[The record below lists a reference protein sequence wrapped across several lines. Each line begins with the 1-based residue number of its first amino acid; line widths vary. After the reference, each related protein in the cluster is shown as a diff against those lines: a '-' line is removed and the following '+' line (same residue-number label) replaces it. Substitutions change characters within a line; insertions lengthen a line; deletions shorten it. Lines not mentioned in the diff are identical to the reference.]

1 MVFPPPHCIRFMFAS
16 TKSSGILIGPFISLS
31 ALSLTVRSHR
41 INILPRTPFTAH
53 SPECSAQSRCINY
66 LIWKGKAS
74 PRQALSLM
82 KDKKKIAG
90 PRPQAQSF
98 GSWSRLLPWS
108 TCVTWYLPHYFKA
121 QLPCENQSNW
131 HPIYS
136 RGFVYGRGRRCPFL
150 QTSLSLLGTDI
161 QRSLSSFWCTIF
173 LWLSSQLCGWMWQ
186 SISVFCTWSQL

>member
-90 PRPQAQSF
+90 PRLRALAPGRGYCPGVHVSLDTCPTTLRPSYPVRTNLIDIQFTAEVLCTGEEGDALS
-98 GSWSRLLPWS
+98 SRLLS
-108 TCVTWYLPHYFKA
+108 HC
-121 QLPCENQSNW
+121 
-131 HPIYS
+131 
-136 RGFVYGRGRRCPFL
+136 
-150 QTSLSLLGTDI
+150 
-161 QRSLSSFWCTIF
+161 
-173 LWLSSQLCGWMWQ
+173 
-186 SISVFCTWSQL
+186 